1 MHTLPYQS
9 TQPYET
15 ALNFL
20 NKPSFSGPLLV
31 LSWESRMW
39 LLVLELPFTNSETL
53 GKPLYIYR
61 WFSELAKEFV
71 WVFIKCY
78 GKIWMNF
85 LANWRFFSSVKWGSW
100 LTPGSL
106 PCLPCTEQHLN
117 QSAPAVACINH
128 LLVLGYCLSLCL
140 TLCDPMDSSPPGFSV
155 HGILQATI
163 LESYASPCS
172 RGSLQPRDGTQS

>member
-20 NKPSFSGPLLV
+20 NKPSFSGPLLI
-31 LSWESRMW
+31 LSWESQMW

-78 GKIWMNF
+78 GKIWIFCQLKIF
-85 LANWRFFSSVKWGSW
+85 LLSKVRELAYTRKPPLLALHWTASEPICTCCSVYQSLACSW
-100 LTPGSL
+100 LL
-106 PCLPCTEQHLN
+106 PIAATKLWAPWSRDCLVHHQILLSPWPHTQ
-117 QSAPAVACINH
+117 QINKK
-128 LLVLGYCLSLCL
+128 
-140 TLCDPMDSSPPGFSV
+140 
-155 HGILQATI
+155 
-163 LESYASPCS
+163 
-172 RGSLQPRDGTQS
+172 

>member
-128 LLVLGYCLSLCL
+128 LLVLGYCLSLPQNCELLEAGTVLFTTRSCWAPDL
-140 TLCDPMDSSPPGFSV
+140 THSGSTKSSL
-155 HGILQATI
+155 LQ
-163 LESYASPCS
+163 
-172 RGSLQPRDGTQS
+172 